1 MKDFKAILLVML
13 TAFMGMAVQSCN
25 NDDDAEILTL
35 RMSITD
41 KGNLPDNIY
50 NSYESAFTSSQKVS
64 YNSLSEAKTYVKNT
78 IVANKSAMEQA
89 MILDNNTYNFTLSY
103 LLINGKGEQVYKIS
117 YKIEGTKVTV
127 VESTPQHQGNR
138 HFFHIWLY
146 S

>member
-1 MKDFKAILLVML
+1 MKNFKAILLVML

-127 VESTPQHQGNR
+127 VE
-138 HFFHIWLY
+138 
-146 S
+146 

>member
-1 MKDFKAILLVML
+1 MML

-117 YKIEGTKVTV
+117 YKIEGTKATV
-127 VESTPQHQGNR
+127 VE
-138 HFFHIWLY
+138 
-146 S
+146 

>member
-1 MKDFKAILLVML
+1 MKNFKAILLVML

-35 RMSITD
+35 RMCITD

-127 VESTPQHQGNR
+127 VE
-138 HFFHIWLY
+138 
-146 S
+146 

>member
-1 MKDFKAILLVML
+1 MKNFKAILLVML

-50 NSYESAFTSSQKVS
+50 NSYESAFTSSKKVS

-127 VESTPQHQGNR
+127 VE
-138 HFFHIWLY
+138 
-146 S
+146 

>member
-1 MKDFKAILLVML
+1 MKNFKAILLVML

-35 RMSITD
+35 RISITD

-50 NSYESAFTSSQKVS
+50 NSYESAFSSSQKVS

-127 VESTPQHQGNR
+127 VE
-138 HFFHIWLY
+138 
-146 S
+146 